1 MKYITKNINGVDI
14 TFKVSDDNNNVWVLL
29 DDNFALAEGYLSL
42 RAMMA
47 HYIWNKQEQAKA
59 VIRTDTNQFAPIDE
73 HGFFTFEVGRQSKV
87 IAEIYKELRQ

>member
-1 MKYITKNINGVDI
+1 MKYITKNINDVDI
-14 TFKVSDDNNNVWVLL
+14 TFKVSDDNKHVWVLL

-47 HYIWNKQEQAKA
+47 QYIWNKQQQAKA
-59 VIRTDTNQFAPIDE
+59 VVKTGAKQFAPIDE
-73 HGFFTFEVGRQSKV
+73 NGFFTFEVGKYSKV